1 LPVNGQ
7 VEADTSDMRNTI
19 QTIAVWRRFAFV
31 LALFW
36 IGSCAFHDETLT
48 TVEIKAP
55 TAAECGQCHVDIYE
69 EWHSSKHAAAFANRS
84 FRELTLDYQ
93 VETCLP
99 CHIPETVATE
109 GKGIRAR
116 HYYRDEG
123 VTCIACHLI
132 DGEHHGPF
140 FSSGMTTP
148 HATQA
153 DPDFYFE
160 ADLCGTCHQGTFES
174 WSAVRGRD
182 PAVRTCQ
189 QCHMAP
195 VRRKLTQAT
204 DLVSGVFVALH
215 DEFDL
220 RRHTFDARIVPEV
233 DAVGFAIESSSGSG
247 DRGSVRVTNLLPHPI
262 PTGDYG
268 FRKAILTVTFTGQD
282 GPQFEILKKELVK
295 DLGSQLDPGESVS
308 VALPDLGS
316 GRSVASGLFHLR
328 LIRVDRQ
335 GREVACVADMKA
347 AQFIIRSGEER

>member
-1 LPVNGQ
+1 MLG
-7 VEADTSDMRNTI
+7 
-19 QTIAVWRRFAFV
+19 
-31 LALFW
+31 LGLLW
-36 IGSCAFHDETLT
+36 IGSCAFHDEALT
-48 TVEIKAP
+48 TVEIRAP
-55 TAAECGQCHVDIYE
+55 TAAECGECHVEIYE
-69 EWHSSKHAAAFANRS
+69 EWRSSKHAAAFANES
-84 FRELTLDYQ
+84 FKELTLDYQ
-93 VETCLP
+93 VEACLP

-109 GKGIRAR
+109 GKQIRAR

-160 ADLCGTCHQGTFES
+160 ADLCGTCHRGTFRS
-174 WSAVRGRD
+174 WSTARERD
-182 PAVRTCQ
+182 GSVRTCQ

-204 DLVSGVFVALH
+204 GLVSGVFVALH

-233 DAVGFAIESSSGSG
+233 DAVGFAVKYDAGSSE
-247 DRGSVRVTNLLPHPI
+247 RGWITVTNLLPHPI

-268 FRKAILTVTFTGQD
+268 FRRALLTVTFTGLD
-282 GPQFEILKKELVK
+282 GPQIEILKEELVK
-295 DLGSQLDPGESVS
+295 DLGTQLDPGGSIS
-308 VALPDLGS
+308 VALPDLG
-316 GRSVASGLFHLR
+316 GARSAKSRSAKSRSAKSGLFHLR
-328 LIRVDRQ
+328 LTRVDQQ
-335 GREVACVADMKA
+335 GREVTCVADMKA
-347 AQFIIRSGEER
+347 AQIISTGGEDR